1 MTTENLKKKQVLL
14 EIKKSYQQLNNNH
27 NNSDIVSSKKRHQSE
42 DETKRQNEQIINSYK
57 RAKVVSLA
65 SLPQLES
72 PASFNSLDDDCL
84 GNVLDFVGKECY
96 SAFVCI
102 NKRCNKMFC
111 SKGYPKKTYWYG
123 YAPLRLITQRRI
135 GWYSGFAKAV
145 LHYNRRDILDW
156 LLRDGEPI
164 TRSRLKFV
172 CCDVIKES
180 RLDILREIFY
190 RASARQLKYLR
201 SSNNDSDLCY
211 DAASIGNLKIFHF
224 LWQNW
229 CKYDKYT
236 RMVAEENGHEH
247 ILQFMRNPYRWQSKN

>member
-111 SKGYPKKTYWYG
+111 SKGLPKE
-123 YAPLRLITQRRI
+123 I
-135 GWYSGFAKAV
+135 YSF
-145 LHYNRRDILDW
+145 N
-156 LLRDGEPI
+156 
-164 TRSRLKFV
+164 
-172 CCDVIKES
+172 
-180 RLDILREIFY
+180 
-190 RASARQLKYLR
+190 
-201 SSNNDSDLCY
+201 
-211 DAASIGNLKIFHF
+211 
-224 LWQNW
+224 
-229 CKYDKYT
+229 
-236 RMVAEENGHEH
+236 
-247 ILQFMRNPYRWQSKN
+247 